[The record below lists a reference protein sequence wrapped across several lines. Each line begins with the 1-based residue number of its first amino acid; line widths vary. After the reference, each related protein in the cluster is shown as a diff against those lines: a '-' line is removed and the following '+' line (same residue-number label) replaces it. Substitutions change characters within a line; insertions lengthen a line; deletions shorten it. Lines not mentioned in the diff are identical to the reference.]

1 MAKKEKNQIVFPEWN
16 KLGLANSGPL
26 EKINLQHCTWQKSAV
41 LTKKRPNR
49 ERKEHTHSVFHIV
62 IAEEGVGYFVINGEY
77 IHINGPTLFLTDPG
91 TPHFFGCIGDETIV
105 YHEFTF
111 TAPYNNWDELIT
123 DVFEESNLIERHK
136 ILNIQ
141 QCLFLSRLLHRVIE
155 IGYQKGINARISIGA
170 LLYQALFEIF
180 QMHINE
186 TSETRDIWEELRL
199 YLDQHAEEKISLKEL
214 SERIHLSPKHVS
226 RQFSRR
232 FGLPPMQYRKKILI
246 EKAQT
251 LLSTSNQNL
260 DSIADSLGYCDLGHF
275 CKVFK
280 EQTGL
285 TPSEFKKSTSQ

>member
-1 MAKKEKNQIVFPEWN
+1 MAKNVKNQIVFPEWN

-26 EKINLQHCTWQKSAV
+26 KNIHLQHCTWKQSPPQR
-41 LTKKRPNR
+41 KKRPNR
-49 ERKEHTHSVFHIV
+49 ERKEHVHTVFHIV
-62 IAEEGVGYFVINGEY
+62 VAEEGTGYFVINGDY
-77 IHINGPTLFLTDPG
+77 VHVNGPALFLTDPG
-91 TPHFFGCIGDETIV
+91 VPHFFGCIEDETII

-111 TAPYNNWDELIT
+111 TAPFKNWDALIT
-123 DVFEESNLIERHK
+123 AIFEKSKTIERHRQ
-136 ILNIQ
+136 LNIQ
-141 QCLFLSRLLHRVIE
+141 QCLNLSKLLHRVLE
-155 IGYQKGINARISIGA
+155 IGFEKGVHARISIGA

-180 QMHINE
+180 QMHLDEII
-186 TSETRDIWEELRL
+186 ETRDIWEELRL
-199 YLDQHAEEKISLKEL
+199 YIDQHAEEALSLKEL

-232 FGLPPMQYRKKILI
+232 FGLPPMQYKKKLLI

-285 TPSEFKKSTSQ
+285 TPSQFKKSNT